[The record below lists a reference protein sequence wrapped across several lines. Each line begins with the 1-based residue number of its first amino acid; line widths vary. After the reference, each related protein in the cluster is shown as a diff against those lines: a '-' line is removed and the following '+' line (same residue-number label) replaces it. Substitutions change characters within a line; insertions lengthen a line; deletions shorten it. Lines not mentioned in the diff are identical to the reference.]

1 MQVVLLSGGAG
12 KRLWPLAS
20 EDCPKQFIQL
30 YQSEKYGLES
40 MLQRVYHQIQA
51 QWPDASVTISASA
64 THVGMIQTQVGEKA
78 NVCIE
83 PARRDT
89 FPAIALACAYLADVE
104 KTDADEM
111 VVVCPVDAY
120 VQQDYYDAVQSL
132 YDQMKKHPQGIGI
145 LGVKPTAPSTQFG
158 YILPASSK
166 EFTGVSGFH
175 EKPDETMAS
184 ELIRRGALWNTGT
197 LVFRLREALRHITSL
212 TNMGS
217 YDELLRRYREL
228 PAVSFDH
235 AVLENAEDVFVLN
248 YDGEWSD
255 MGTWGALC
263 RMQKNTTG
271 DVTLDNACR
280 NVYAVN
286 ELPIPL
292 LCMGLKDI
300 VIGATDE
307 GILISDIRQCD
318 LIKPYVER
326 IKRPK
331 LKREEI
337 EAKQSVNSGV

>member
-1 MQVVLLSGGAG
+1 M
-12 KRLWPLAS
+12 
-20 EDCPKQFIQL
+20 
-30 YQSEKYGLES
+30 
-40 MLQRVYHQIQA
+40 
-51 QWPDASVTISASA
+51 
-64 THVGMIQTQVGEKA
+64 
-78 NVCIE
+78 
-83 PARRDT
+83 
-89 FPAIALACAYLADVE
+89 
-104 KTDADEM
+104 
-111 VVVCPVDAY
+111 
-120 VQQDYYDAVQSL
+120 
-132 YDQMKKHPQGIGI
+132 
-145 LGVKPTAPSTQFG
+145 
-158 YILPASSK
+158 
-166 EFTGVSGFH
+166 
-175 EKPDETMAS
+175 
-184 ELIRRGALWNTGT
+184 
-197 LVFRLREALRHITSL
+197 REALRHITSL

-235 AVLENAEDVFVLN
+235 AVLENAENVFVLN

-337 EAKQSVNSGV
+337 EAKQSVNSDV